1 MFATI
6 IKSYT
11 PMGVRSTA
19 LIPDAEQKVRVF
31 NRIGEARGVAGA
43 WLESEPNWL
52 ADEKIVGKP
61 EIVPITAADYQSLS
75 LRDGN
80 GKGTNPTVLLQKLG
94 RQVKGVYTPGSD
106 NVEPIYL
113 TLQAKATTAPHE
125 LPQAIANLANAM
137 QAVATPTPAS
147 QQVIEEVIV
156 EPTAQAVAYAA
167 PLTQE
172 EASHLT
178 IIPDTQRTDAV
189 LTIPAPEQY
198 VSREIFGKTEQEI
211 YDYARANQQNVLL
224 TGDAGTGKTS
234 SARNYAATHQ
244 LPFVTIE
251 CTQQIDQSITQGRF
265 VPTGKGSEAIWRYSQ
280 LATAIQQ
287 PSVILINELTRMTPK
302 AASLFLRLLQERELV
317 IEPMNQ
323 VIKVHPDVLFI
334 ADQNTGYGYTGT
346 SKQDAALVDR
356 FNIKVEFAYDTAI
369 EKKFIPSPTLLE
381 FATAIRSAAEL
392 NDEFSVPMS
401 TRILQNFVRQAKALG
416 MKFAVE
422 SMLNNYPKSDGER
435 DALKMRLDVAVD
447 DIANELGASK

>member
-19 LIPDAEQKVRVF
+19 IIPDGENSIRVF

-43 WLESEPNWL
+43 WNEGQPTWL

-61 EIVPITAADYQSLS
+61 ETVPITIADYNVLS
-75 LRDGN
+75 LRDSNGN
-80 GKGTNPTVLLQKLG
+80 GTTPTVLLQKLG
-94 RQVKGVYTPGSD
+94 RQLKGQYGPGAD
-106 NVEPIYL
+106 NVEPIYESIR
-113 TLQAKATTAPHE
+113 AKSYTAPHE
-125 LPQAIANLANAM
+125 LPQHIVNLANAM
-137 QAVATPTPAS
+137 QAVTASIPES

-156 EPTAQAVAYAA
+156 EPTAQAIAYAA
-167 PLTQE
+167 TLTKE
-172 EASHLT
+172 EVSHLT

-189 LTIPAPEQY
+189 LTIPEPEPY
-198 VSREIFGKTEQEI
+198 VSRTIFGKSEQEI
-211 YDYARANQQNVLL
+211 YEYARANQQNVLL

-234 SARNYAATHQ
+234 SARNYAATHR

-251 CTQQIDQSITQGRF
+251 CTQQIDQSITQGRY
-265 VPTGKGSEAIWRYSQ
+265 VPTGRGSEVMWRYSQ

-317 IEPMNQ
+317 IEPMNE

-356 FNIKVEFAYDTAI
+356 FNIKVEFAYDVDI

-392 NDEFSVPMS
+392 NDEFTVPMS

-447 DIANELGASK
+447 DIANELGASN